1 MVKENYRNLSDL
13 LKNSVPAEAY
23 FSQLPEHIQT
33 KAMEHSGMI
42 HSTRSLRAM
51 AKVWS
56 NEGQS

>member
-1 MVKENYRNLSDL
+1 MKENYRDLSEL

-33 KAMEHSGMI
+33 KAMAHKGMI
-42 HSTRSLRAM
+42 HSTKSLRSM

-56 NEGQS
+56 MEEQA

>member
-1 MVKENYRNLSDL
+1 MKENYRNLSEL

-56 NEGQS
+56 GDSQT